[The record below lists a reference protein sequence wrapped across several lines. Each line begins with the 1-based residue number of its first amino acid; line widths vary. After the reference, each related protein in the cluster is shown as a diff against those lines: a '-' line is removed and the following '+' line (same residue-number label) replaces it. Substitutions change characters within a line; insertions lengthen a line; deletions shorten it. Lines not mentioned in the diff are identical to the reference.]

1 MVQPG
6 RKIYVD
12 LMRICKTFRFIPE
25 CVFFSDTDIAD
36 FHNRRRS
43 VDTGSVFEYRNEHF
57 TQCVGTALDLCF
69 FPRFKRIKDDQ
80 IFGRIIR
87 FICKTDQIGTDFAG
101 LFVVN
106 TKDLLVA
113 WICDFFCIFGKFDFR
128 DKFAGLFIEHG
139 SKLVD
144 TSESGA
150 VLGGDHVRADSPGGN
165 CSALCFQAVDQVL
178 VKVA

>member
-1 MVQPG
+1 MTGSNGKASKQSGKRQRLASHLLEKITLNMVQPG

-25 CVFFSDTDIAD
+25 RVFFFDTDIAD

-87 FICKTDQIGTDFAG
+87 FICQTDQIGTDFAG

-113 WICDFFCIFGKFDFR
+113 RVSDFSVFSESLIFG
-128 DKFAGLFIEHG
+128 IN
-139 SKLVD
+139 
-144 TSESGA
+144 
-150 VLGGDHVRADSPGGN
+150 SPVF
-165 CSALCFQAVDQVL
+165 SSRTAASL
-178 VKVA
+178 